1 MKLFF
6 TISLLL
12 GSIITSASELCTV
25 KTYADIFQKDG
36 YVYDTVI
43 VSNGSLSKTT
53 KDWKECFNFA
63 QALASKIVS
72 AIPLTITE
80 EDISVNVSGFIYIK
94 WIYNDG
100 LFADSQGL
108 LTKLTPKKVQ
118 IPVKG
123 DVRVFSFN

>member
-12 GSIITSASELCTV
+12 GSLITSASELCTV
-25 KTYADIFQKDG
+25 KTYADIIQKDG

-53 KDWKECFNFA
+53 KDWKECFKLA

-72 AIPLTITE
+72 AIPLTISE

-94 WIYNDG
+94 WIYNDS